1 MFLKSLIIRFTC
13 EKKAESYKI
22 VCFSF
27 NISKLGCGSA
37 TMTILVYIYIYIYIY
52 THTHTHTYIYT
63 ERKKCYFKKLDDA
76 TVKAV
81 KSKIC
86 RVD

>member
-37 TMTILVYIYIYIYIY
+37 TMTILVYIYIY
-52 THTHTHTYIYT
+52 THTHTYIYI
-63 ERKKCYFKKLDDA
+63 ERLRKVQTYENVTLIAQQRDQS
-76 TVKAV
+76 T
-81 KSKIC
+81 IQ
-86 RVD
+86 